1 MRIVNFAGSFDPI
14 HNGHIEMVKKAF
26 EDLKPD
32 IFYITPISRSFTK
45 TYSTSYAQRAEMIK
59 LAISSLN
66 NDKVKIN
73 YCEQDLDEGYSG
85 YKHINDLKNYTNAEE
100 LYIVIGADH
109 LADLETW
116 DEIEWLTKN
125 VIFYVFARRGLKV
138 SQFAQKLIEEKRLI
152 FNNNFDF
159 EVGSYSQRVIPSF
172 LNDKVIQY
180 INENDLYSFQ
190 RLQSRLTNN
199 RIKHSYRVAELAKEI
214 ALKHYPQL
222 AKKAYTAGIY
232 HDWCKESSDT
242 QILTIIKNTK
252 YEHFKH
258 YFHRI
263 NNLHGIAASILLRT
277 QLFFNDEDILHAINN
292 HTYQFDDD
300 VRILDKILYC
310 ADKLEPNRAIQD
322 LDNIKKYRELVFV
335 NLDET
340 YNHIVKYQ
348 HQKFQHLKKEK

>member
-138 SQFAQKLIEEKRLI
+138 SKFAQKLIDEKRLI
-152 FNNNFDF
+152 FNNTFDF

-222 AKKAYTAGIY
+222 AQKAYTAGIY

-252 YEHFKH
+252 YERFKEH
-258 YFHRI
+258 FHRI
-263 NNLHGIAASILLRT
+263 NNLHGIAASILLKT

-310 ADKLEPNRAIQD
+310 ADKLEPNRTTQD
-322 LDNIKKYRELVFV
+322 LDDINKYRELVFV

>member
-14 HNGHIEMVKKAF
+14 HNGHIAMIKKAF
-26 EDLKPD
+26 DDLKPD
-32 IFYITPISRSFTK
+32 IFYVTPISRSFTK
-45 TYSTSYAQRAEMIK
+45 TYSTSYAQRAAMIQ
-59 LAISSLN
+59 LALKSLN

-138 SQFAQKLIEEKRLI
+138 SKFAQKLIDEKRLI
-152 FNNNFDF
+152 FNHTFDF

-172 LNDKVIQY
+172 LNDEVIQY
-180 INENDLYSFQ
+180 INENALYVFQ
-190 RLQSRLTNN
+190 RLQSRLTNE
-199 RIKHSYRVAELAKEI
+199 RIAHSYRVANLAKEL
-214 ALKHYPQL
+214 ALKHYPEL
-222 AKKAYTAGIY
+222 AQKAYIAGLY
-232 HDWCKESSDT
+232 HDWCKEASDF
-242 QILTIIKNTK
+242 QILNIIKNTK
-252 YEHFKH
+252 YEIFKDH
-258 YFHRI
+258 FHRI
-263 NNLHGIAASILLRT
+263 NNLHGIAANILLRT

-310 ADKLEPNRAIQD
+310 ADKLEPNRTIQD
-322 LDNIKKYRELVFV
+322 LDNRIYEG
-335 NLDET
+335 
-340 YNHIVKYQ
+340 
-348 HQKFQHLKKEK
+348 FQTT